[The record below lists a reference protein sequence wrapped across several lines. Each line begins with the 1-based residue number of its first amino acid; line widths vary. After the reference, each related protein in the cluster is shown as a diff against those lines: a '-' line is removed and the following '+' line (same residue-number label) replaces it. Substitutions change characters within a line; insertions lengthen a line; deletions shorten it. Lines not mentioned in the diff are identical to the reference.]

1 MIETNDFRP
10 GTAFEM
16 EGKLLTIV
24 NVEHIKLAR
33 GSAVIKAKL
42 RNILDGSIYE
52 QSFRSGEK
60 YKAVRIESS
69 EAQYLYADGNLHHFM
84 DSATYEQVALDE
96 AMVSDALPFLK
107 EGNAVRILRYE
118 DRVIGVAMPITV
130 ELAVSDTDPGLK
142 GDTVSGSTKP
152 ATLETGATLQVPLFI
167 NTGDVLRV
175 DTRTGAYMERV

>member
-1 MIETNDFRP
+1 MD
-10 GTAFEM
+10 
-16 EGKLLTIV
+16 GKLLTIV

-52 QSFRSGEK
+52 QSFRSGDK

-69 EAQYLYADGNLHHFM
+69 EAQYLYNDGDLFYFM
-84 DSATYEQVALDE
+84 DSETYEQVALNRD
-96 AMVSDALPFLK
+96 MVADALPYLK
-107 EGNAVRILRYE
+107 EGNPVRILRYE
-118 DRVIGVAMPITV
+118 DRVIGVSIPITV

-152 ATLETGATLQVPLFI
+152 ATLETGATIQVPLFI
-167 NTGDVLRV
+167 NQGDVLKV
-175 DTRTGAYMERV
+175 DTRTGNYIERV